1 MLTDKDY
8 IMLSLETNLFFLR
21 ISKEHMIFAAAS
33 LSPRDRAVGTKL
45 LKMKDSIEELLS
57 EAVEMSD
64 RLISQEVLASD
75 ELVTDFTLAA
85 EMKTQ
90 YLTGIP
96 INTDI
101 TRRELEIRAEKKG
114 MRMDGLME
122 EIAELN
128 KNAMLLTKAAID
140 FKKEMLKN
148 LKQCKAFSYTYP
160 SMLEHVI
167 EESEHYYS
175 LLEKLEKRDAIDS
188 PREMAEEEANWN
200 HLMEEHSEFIR
211 GYLDPKE
218 KKLIKKADSF
228 AEEFEKLV
236 EKAESAV
243 ADTGM
248 LPQVTRESRK
258 SVTEIRNFKVQAT
271 MGILKC
277 EIESLIPPLLSDH
290 VTREANHF
298 LRLLKSFRN
307 AE

>member
-1 MLTDKDY
+1 MLADKDY
-8 IMLSLETNLFFLR
+8 IRLSLEVNLFFLR

-45 LKMKDSIEELLS
+45 LKMKDHIEELLS

-64 RLISQEVLASD
+64 RLISQEALAAD
-75 ELVTDFTLAA
+75 ELVTDYTLAA

-90 YLTGIP
+90 FLTGIS

-114 MRMDGLME
+114 LRMDELLT
-122 EIAELN
+122 EITVLN
-128 KNAMLLTKAAID
+128 KNAKLLIKAAID
-140 FKKEMLKN
+140 FLKEMLKN
-148 LKQCKAFSYTYP
+148 TKQCKAFSYTYP
-160 SMLEHVI
+160 SMQEHVI
-167 EESEHYYS
+167 EESEYYYS
-175 LLEKLEKRDAIDS
+175 LLEKLEKRDIIYSAG
-188 PREMAEEEANWN
+188 EMAEEEAQWN
-200 HLMEEHSEFIR
+200 HIMEEHSEFIR

-236 EKAESAV
+236 EKAEAAE
-243 ADTGM
+243 ADPGM
-248 LPQVTRESRK
+248 LPEVTRESRK
-258 SVTEIRNFKVQAT
+258 SVTELRNFKVQAT
-271 MGILKC
+271 VGILKC

-307 AE
+307 AD